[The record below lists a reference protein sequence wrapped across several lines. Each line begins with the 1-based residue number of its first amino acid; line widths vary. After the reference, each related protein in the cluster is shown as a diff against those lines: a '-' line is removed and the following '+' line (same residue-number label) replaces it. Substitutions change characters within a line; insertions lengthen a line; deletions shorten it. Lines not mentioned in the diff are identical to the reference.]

1 MTSCF
6 YSAKSKCSGVTRQLR
21 TGLRPGNRHYKQII
35 CRGSGLCCL
44 LYLVCLQIG
53 DVNLSQFAVA
63 PLTGSVDRNVI
74 AVAQL
79 FGLDM
84 SLPSRGAW
92 IEIIIFRKIAHSSFS
107 VAPLTGS
114 VDRNS
119 RKMWKSCPATSL
131 PSRGAWIEMVQRH
144 SLSMRPTVAPL
155 TGSVDRNLCPETSY
169 LSPTRSLPSRGA
181 WIEM

>member
-44 LYLVCLQIG
+44 LCLVCLQIG

-63 PLTGSVDRNVI
+63 PLTGSVDRNSPLVRPYW
-74 AVAQL
+74 
-79 FGLDM
+79 GSRS

-92 IEIIIFRKIAHSSFS
+92 IEI
-107 VAPLTGS
+107 GED
-114 VDRNS
+114 VDN
-119 RKMWKSCPATSL
+119 CPNN
-131 PSRGAWIEMVQRH
+131 
-144 SLSMRPTVAPL
+144 TVAPL
-155 TGSVDRNLCPETSY
+155 TGSVDRNTCQLVKMTK
-169 LSPTRSLPSRGA
+169 TMKSLPSRGA
-181 WIEM
+181 WIEIVISPPQAQRYEMCISDSPGLAVEVYDGE